1 MNLPPSVTTIGS
13 GAFHSC
19 TSLTHV
25 QIPQSVTRI
34 DPDAF
39 RSRYEREFGSGF

>member
-1 MNLPPSVTTIGS
+1 MGSLLGSLQVGTRGAQNL
-13 GAFHSC
+13 
-19 TSLTHV
+19 
-25 QIPQSVTRI
+25 RI